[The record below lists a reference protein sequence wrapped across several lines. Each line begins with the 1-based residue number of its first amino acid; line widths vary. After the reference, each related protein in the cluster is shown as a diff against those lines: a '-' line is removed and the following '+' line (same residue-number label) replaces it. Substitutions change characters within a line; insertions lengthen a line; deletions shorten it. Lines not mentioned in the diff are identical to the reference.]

1 MGRSAVAV
9 LESGA
14 QPAVS
19 RRPSEQEVDDR
30 LSTLGKQI
38 GYGRRLRPGRS
49 HVALVI
55 AVVVGFWV
63 VLSFGRTITQLN
75 AATDRQAGLTSETAA
90 LTAQLEA
97 GHRELDLIQTDAFQA
112 LQARALGIGA
122 PGEIAFSLEA
132 DAPAPAHIVPLGTA
146 GSDLTDQTPLDAWL
160 RLLFGN

>member
-1 MGRSAVAV
+1 MGQPAVAV

-14 QPAVS
+14 QPVAS
-19 RRPSEQEVDDR
+19 RRPSEEEVNDR
-30 LSTLGKQI
+30 LKILSKQI
-38 GYGRRLRPGRS
+38 GYGRRLRPDRS
-49 HVALVI
+49 HAALLI

-75 AATDRQAGLTSETAA
+75 AATDRQAALTSETAA
-90 LTAQLEA
+90 LTAQLDA
-97 GHRELDLIQTDAFQA
+97 GHRELDLIQTDAFQG

-132 DAPAPAHIVPLGTA
+132 GSAAPPHIVPLGTA
-146 GSDLTDQTPLDAWL
+146 GSDLSDQTPLDAWL